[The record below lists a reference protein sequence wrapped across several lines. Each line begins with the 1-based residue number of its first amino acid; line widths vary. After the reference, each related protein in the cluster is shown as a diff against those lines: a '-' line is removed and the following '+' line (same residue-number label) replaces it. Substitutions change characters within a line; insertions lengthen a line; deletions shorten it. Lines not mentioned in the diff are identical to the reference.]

1 MTLIAVQEKYLDTLK
16 AFGDVNAQINQVI
29 EDYVT
34 RRIIERVRI
43 ARENTR
49 EFEAKYAMPYATFA
63 ERVQL
68 DEDFYNQVSQAN
80 QLWEQDALVWRHW
93 SEELQHWNSELND
106 ILNKS

>member
-68 DEDFYNQVSQAN
+68 DEDFYNQVSQAIHCGN
-80 QLWEQDALVWRHW
+80 RTPWCG
-93 SEELQHWNSELND
+93 D
-106 ILNKS
+106 IGARSCNIGTAS